1 MLDRNK
7 FLIVNVSK
15 QSEIK
20 SQILATRAN
29 PSEENCLS
37 EDGAFCTQF
46 SYNKTYLETFYG
58 AELEL
63 FKQFLQE
70 NGIDPT
76 IDVTTGGNPWVNIY
90 KNGNYFP
97 EHSHWSSKYSAVH
110 VVQQGAN
117 SGALQFFSK
126 ESNSWITPEV
136 GEGQIIFYAGNVL
149 HRCSKNT
156 SNSERIICAFS
167 TNFHEDAQIAATGT
181 GYEDA
186 TPGGYQ
192 G

>member
-1 MLDRNK
+1 MLERNK

-29 PSEENCLS
+29 PTEENNLS
-37 EDGAFCTQF
+37 EDGPFCTQF
-46 SYNKTYLETFYG
+46 TYDKPYLETFYS

-63 FKQFLQE
+63 FKAFLQE

-76 IDVTTGGNPWVNIY
+76 IDIESGGHPWINIY

-97 EHSHWSSKYSAVH
+97 EHSHWSSRYSAVH
-110 VVQQGAN
+110 VIQQPAN

-149 HRCSKNT
+149 HRCSKNN

-167 TNFHEDAQIAATGT
+167 TNFFTGEPANGT